1 MLEQL
6 ETIYQ
11 QARAALDGVNS
22 SDGLAEWN
30 RQYLGKKGEFAERKY
45 FSEKKARLDA

>member
-11 QARAALDGVNS
+11 QALQTLDGITGS
-22 SDGLAEWN
+22 EALTEWN
-30 RQYLGKKGEFAERKY
+30 RQYLGKKGEVTQML
-45 FSEKKARLDA
+45 SCSL